1 MNCPLCDTPS
11 ALVVSKDLDVRVTCE
26 PCGGDFAI
34 AHEALERWREI
45 QGGGRRLA
53 IERAR
58 QHLANL
64 HRFATVPLILVYDL
78 RAWGMTQG

>member
-1 MNCPLCDTPS
+1 
-11 ALVVSKDLDVRVTCE
+11 
-26 PCGGDFAI
+26 
-34 AHEALERWREI
+34 LEKWREI